1 MSERLSRLRR
11 RIALASA
18 AAVALCAAACLAAL
32 FVTSSASALDAQ
44 RKVLEEV
51 SNAPFEGSDGE
62 TGDVPYLAPGAPT
75 WVRALVDA
83 GGDVTAVQASDGG
96 GAYGTGDLAE
106 LVALRDD
113 RGSSPFPWGG
123 RTWVAL
129 WQPDGA
135 QEGSLVIAAGA
146 DGTPAVSDAEA
157 SGSRVYTF
165 LDVSEAIASVRALGL
180 GCLAACGAI
189 FLATLAVAW
198 AAAGRA
204 LRPVAEAEERE
215 RAFVCAASHDLVTP
229 LMAVTANCDVLE
241 AEAPGRADLS
251 PWISN
256 IRAAADEMASR
267 IAEML
272 ARMGRGQAR

>member
-1 MSERLSRLRR
+1 MSERLARLRR

-32 FVTSSASALDAQ
+32 FLSSSASALDAQ
-44 RKVLEEV
+44 RRVLEEV
-51 SNAPFEGSDGE
+51 SNAPFEGSDVE
-62 TGDVPYLAPGAPT
+62 TGDISYLAPGAPT
-75 WVRALVDA
+75 WVRALVAADGA
-83 GGDVTAVQASDGG
+83 VAAVQASGGG
-96 GAYGTGDLAE
+96 GAYDAGDLAE
-106 LVALRDD
+106 LVALRDEQ
-113 RGSSPFPWGG
+113 GSSPFNWGG
-123 RTWVAL
+123 CTWIAI

-135 QEGSLVIAAGA
+135 QEGALVVAAGA
-146 DGTPAVSDAEA
+146 EGAFAVPDGEA
-157 SGSRVYTF
+157 SGARVYTF
-165 LDVSEAIASVRALGL
+165 LDVSDAVASARVLGL
-180 GCLAACGAI
+180 GCLASCGSI
-189 FLATLAVAW
+189 FLVALAAAW

-241 AEAPGRADLS
+241 AEAPDRADLS

-272 ARMGRGQAR
+272 ARMGSR

>member
-1 MSERLSRLRR
+1 MGERLTQLRR

-18 AAVALCAAACLAAL
+18 TAVALCAAACLATL
-32 FVTSSASALDAQ
+32 FLSSSTSALDAQ
-44 RKVLEEV
+44 RRVLEEV

-62 TGDVPYLAPGAPT
+62 TGDIPYLAPGAPT
-75 WVRALVDA
+75 WVRALVGAD
-83 GGDVTAVQASDGG
+83 GDIAAVQASGG
-96 GAYGTGDLAE
+96 VSAYDANDLAE
-106 LVALRDD
+106 LVALRDE
-113 RGSSPFPWGG
+113 RGSAPFPWGG
-123 RTWVAL
+123 RTWVAI

-135 QEGSLVIAAGA
+135 QEGALVVPAGA
-146 DGTPAVSDAEA
+146 EAALAVPDGET
-157 SGSRVYTF
+157 SGARVYTF
-165 LDVSEAIASVRALGL
+165 LDVSEAVASARGLGL

-189 FLATLAVAW
+189 FLAALAVAW

-241 AEAPGRADLS
+241 AEAPDRADLT